1 MQSSKDPTIEG
12 VKDSSSEIEE
22 KIEMQ
27 KVMEQV
33 SQMDLPLINSNETVN
48 YSPDIEQK
56 DQQSVVLQ
64 GSEANKKKLSE
75 KRIATLQKAREALKE
90 KRRRMKADGEN
101 GKQGMPAN
109 DVLVNIMQK
118 IDSKFEA
125 FEKQLHS
132 YQKYVAHEDPL
143 QSNGLVSENNIKK
156 VQSIDGETFINVA
169 SNTSKRNV
177 QSEENIIDSEKI
189 VNNRALKLQKLF
201 NTFEFNTKEVE
212 ARNDNN
218 YNKNQ
223 YYRF

>member
-1 MQSSKDPTIEG
+1 MQATRDPSIEG
-12 VKDSSSEIEE
+12 VKDSISEIED

-27 KVMEQV
+27 KVLEQA
-33 SQMDLPLINSNETVN
+33 SQMDLPLVNSNETVN
-48 YSPDIEQK
+48 YSVDIQQK

-64 GSEANKKKLSE
+64 GSEANQKKLSE

-90 KRRRMKADGEN
+90 KRRRMKADGAN

-109 DVLVNIMQK
+109 DILVNIMQK
-118 IDSKFEA
+118 LDSKFES

-132 YQKYVAHEDPL
+132 FQKYVAHEDPL
-143 QSNGLVSENNIKK
+143 QSNGLVSEHKIKK
-156 VQSIDGETFINVA
+156 VESVDSDTFINVA
-169 SNTSKRNV
+169 SSNSKRNLE
-177 QSEENIIDSEKI
+177 SEENIIDNQKVI
-189 VNNRALKLQKLF
+189 NNRAMKLQKLF